1 MPYHRETSSKEAT
14 AFFTPYNMSIFFYLK
29 KDSFPQLK
37 MLNQWYMKNNLLF
50 WLVSVQIDWRLIDM
64 NSKFVLYYGLPFQD
78 LG

>member
-37 MLNQWYMKNNLLF
+37 MLNQWYMRNNFLF
-50 WLVSVQIDWRLIDM
+50 
-64 NSKFVLYYGLPFQD
+64 
-78 LG
+78 